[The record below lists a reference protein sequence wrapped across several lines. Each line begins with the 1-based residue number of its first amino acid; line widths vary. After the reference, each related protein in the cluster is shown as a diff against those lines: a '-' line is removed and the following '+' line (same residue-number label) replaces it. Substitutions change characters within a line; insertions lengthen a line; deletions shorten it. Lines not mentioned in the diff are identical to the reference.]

1 MAHLIEQFTD
11 GTAAFASAR
20 TDAWHRL
27 GTITKGAMT
36 AEEAMSA
43 AYLAGWNVRKLPLT
57 ATAMDDNGVTSIEL
71 PDQFATA
78 RNNPKTG
85 SVEYLGVVGS
95 GYTPVQN
102 EEHCDL
108 LNTLV
113 DESGAHFE
121 TAGSLS
127 GGRQVFVTMKLPQT
141 MRVAGTDEIDLYI
154 AGCNSHDG
162 SSAFRLLVT
171 PTRIVC
177 ANTQSLALSNARTSY
192 SIRHTSGARGKIA
205 EARKA
210 LGMIWHYAEEFEK
223 AAERMINDALTM
235 GEFEKVCAELWP
247 LEKDPSPRT
256 KSNADKRTGQLRY
269 LFRHADTQA
278 NIRGTKWAGLQAIGE
293 YLDHYAPA
301 KTAEVR
307 ANRVLTSG
315 ELANKKQRAYELL
328 TV

>member
-1 MAHLIEQFTD
+1 MAHLIEQFAD

-20 TDAWHRL
+20 MDAWHRL
-27 GTITKGAMT
+27 GTVTAGAMT
-36 AEEAMSA
+36 AREVMDT

-57 ATAMDDNGVTSIEL
+57 ATALDDNGVTAITL
-71 PDQFATA
+71 PDRSATA
-78 RNNPKTG
+78 RTNPKTG
-85 SVEYLGVVGS
+85 QVEYLGVVGT

-113 DESGAHFE
+113 DATGAHFE

-127 GGRQVFVTMKLPQT
+127 GGREVFVTMKLPQT
-141 MRVAGTDEIDLYI
+141 LRVAGTDEIDLYI

-177 ANTQSLALSNARTSY
+177 ANTLAFALHDARTSY
-192 SIRHTSGARGKIA
+192 SIRHTAGAKGKIA
-205 EARKA
+205 EARVA
-210 LGMIWHYAEEFEK
+210 LGLIWQYVEQFEK
-223 AAERMINDALTM
+223 AAERMINEELTL
-235 GEFEKVCAELWP
+235 GEFDRVCAQLWP
-247 LEKDPSPRT
+247 LENDPSPRT
-256 KSNADKRTGQLRY
+256 QSNADQRTGRLRY
-269 LFRHADTQA
+269 LFRDADTQA
-278 NIRGTKWAGLQAIGE
+278 TIRGTRWAGLQAIVE

-307 ANRVLTSG
+307 AHRVLTSSD
-315 ELANKKQRAYELL
+315 LAATKQRAYQLL
-328 TV
+328 AV